1 MILVILTSHRMDCF
15 SLCLECL
22 ELHTSLALFERIYV
36 MANAPAQ
43 EHWRMVRDFA
53 RRHGNAKAVYIEPRG
68 QRYVTGAQREILK
81 KHVDSPVVKMDE
93 DVFVTENWLQGLV
106 STYKK
111 EFPKGCGL
119 VSALV
124 PNNNVGRNVLDKN
137 FRAAFPE
144 YVKSECLQNGK
155 ISTNPRYALW
165 LWKNFISG
173 SMVYS
178 RKGLLKGLQTQPLNG
193 RYLNINCILMSPELL
208 GYITQVFEYTTDED
222 VINTF
227 LCLEQCPLYG
237 VVTPDSVAH
246 HYSFEPQQKELDAHI
261 SLSDI
266 RNRLLGD
273 AL

>member
-1 MILVILTSHRMDCF
+1 MDCF

-22 ELHTSLALFERIYV
+22 ERHTNLALFERIYV

-53 RRHGNAKAVYIEPRG
+53 QRHGNAKAVYFEPRG
-68 QRYVTGAQREILK
+68 LSYASVAQQEILK
-81 KHVDSPVVKMDE
+81 KHADSLVVKMDE

-111 EFPKGCGL
+111 ENKNGCGL

-124 PNNNVGRNVLDKN
+124 PNNNVGRDVLDKN

-144 YVKSECLQNGK
+144 YAKHECLQSGK
-155 ISTNPRYALW
+155 ISTNPHYALW

-178 RKGLLKGLQTQPLNG
+178 RKELLKGLQTQPLDG
-193 RYLNINCILMSPELL
+193 RYLNINCILINPDLL
-208 GYITQVFEYTTDED
+208 SYIIKMFEYVTDEGA
-222 VINTF
+222 INTF
-227 LCLEQCPLYG
+227 LRLEQCPLYG

-246 HYSFEPQQKELDAHI
+246 HYSFGPQQEKLDAHI

-266 RNRLLGD
+266 RDRLLGNT
-273 AL
+273 L